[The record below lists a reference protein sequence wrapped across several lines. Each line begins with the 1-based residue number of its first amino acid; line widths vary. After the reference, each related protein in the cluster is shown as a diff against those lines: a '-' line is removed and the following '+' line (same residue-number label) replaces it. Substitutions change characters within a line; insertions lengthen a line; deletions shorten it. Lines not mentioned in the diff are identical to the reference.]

1 MRSAESQARTARTGY
16 GLAAPALAGLM
27 VLLAA
32 CSTRPPVT
40 DASVQPTPAAAPV
53 PAAGPAAAASAQ
65 PAPTDAAS
73 RAAFDA
79 ALQAMR
85 KGRREEA
92 ERALRS
98 LSQAHPELGGAQANL
113 GLLER
118 RAGRLP
124 EALAAFEQA
133 VKDDPA
139 QPRYHNQLGIT
150 LRQLGRFAE
159 ARQAYERALAL
170 DPAYADAAL
179 NLGVLLDL
187 YLGDAAG
194 ALARYQRYLE
204 LTPAGDP
211 LVAKWVVEIGQ
222 RKAPAVAVNKEAK

>member
-1 MRSAESQARTARTGY
+1 MRSAEPHPSTARPWSV
-16 GLAAPALAGLM
+16 LFVPALASLL

-32 CSTRPPVT
+32 CSTRPPLAE
-40 DASVQPTPAAAPV
+40 ASVQPAVAPAPAAA
-53 PAAGPAAAASAQ
+53 PAAAASAP
-65 PAPTDAAS
+65 PAPSDSAS

-79 ALQAMR
+79 ALQSMR
-85 KGRREEA
+85 KGRHEEA

-118 RAGRLP
+118 QAGRLP
-124 EALAAFEQA
+124 QALAAFEQA
-133 VKDDPA
+133 VKANPA

-150 LRQLGRFAE
+150 LRQLGRFAD

-187 YLGDAAG
+187 YLGDSPG
-194 ALARYQRYLE
+194 ALNQYQRYLA

-222 RKAPAVAVNKEAK
+222 RKPPALAVNKEAK